1 MLGWTWSVTLMRSVC
16 LVGILAMV
24 VACTSAQAPQTDR
37 TRVLDPAASAAQ
49 RTLNMSL
56 RTEVTDLMPKIPGNS
71 NPSLTER
78 IFNAAVAII
87 DGKGTPRP
95 YLVEALPQLNT
106 DDWRVS
112 PDGRMQVTYRLRPN
126 LTWHDGQ
133 PLTSSD
139 FVFAYRVYTI
149 PGLGMFAPTPQNLME
164 RVEALD

>member
-1 MLGWTWSVTLMRSVC
+1 
-16 LVGILAMV
+16 MV
-24 VACTSAQAPQTDR
+24 VACTPGQAPQLDR
-37 TRVLDPAASAAQ
+37 TRAPDARAASAPQ

-56 RTEVTDLMPKIPGNS
+56 RTEVTDLMPKIPGSS

-78 IFNAAVAII
+78 IFNASVTLI
-87 DGKGTPRP
+87 DGKGAPRP
-95 YLVEALPQLNT
+95 YLVETLPRLNT

-149 PGLGMFAPTPQNLME
+149 PRLGIFAPTPQNLME
-164 RVEALD
+164 SVEALDARTFVIRWSARTQTQPR